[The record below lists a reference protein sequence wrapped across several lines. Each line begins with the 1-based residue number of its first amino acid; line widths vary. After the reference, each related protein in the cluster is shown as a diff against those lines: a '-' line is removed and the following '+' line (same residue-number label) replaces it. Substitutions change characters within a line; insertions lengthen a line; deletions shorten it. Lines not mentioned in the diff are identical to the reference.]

1 MGLSFT
7 ETGNPTAGAGV
18 REVGGQESNSD
29 FSKCSAYYR
38 SVSRRR
44 ADYHSG
50 VPEIQTQ
57 NTDLGVTDTRRRTR
71 GGHQG
76 SEDNKQ
82 YLGKHQA
89 LEYHKVQRSRGGEE
103 RSQERCEGATS
114 EVGSKQGG
122 CATQETEGRN
132 HGIKMLS
139 EHMWV

>member
-1 MGLSFT
+1 M
-7 ETGNPTAGAGV
+7 
-18 REVGGQESNSD
+18 
-29 FSKCSAYYR
+29 
-38 SVSRRR
+38 SRRR
-44 ADYHSG
+44 LTTILEFQ
-50 VPEIQTQ
+50 EIQTQ
-57 NTDLGVTDTRRRTR
+57 NTDLGVTDRRRTR

-132 HGIKMLS
+132 HGIKMLT
-139 EHMWV
+139 EHVWVQKLFSTQDYFLNRYSQICNYRTN